1 MHINPFS
8 RYLIIGFVTLL
19 LGVILYRFSE
29 IISYFIIAWVLSLMG
44 SPVMRFL
51 KKIKF
56 GKYNLPNSIAAAF
69 TLGAFIILIGAILA
83 FFIPVFFTQALNLSE
98 VDYKSIAG
106 ALEEPFQNVLLKLKS
121 YGIPL
126 NTINLEELVIS
137 LTKGW
142 FEPALVT
149 QLITDFVSTASDF
162 IVAIA
167 SILFIAY
174 FFIQEQGMF
183 LSFLLT
189 LIPDNYVDQTQ
200 NAIQESIKIL
210 SRYFNGL
217 LLQMLLIT
225 VYMMATLSIFGI
237 KNALIIAFF
246 AALMNLIPYI
256 GPIFG
261 AAFAVLITLSSNL
274 DLSFYTEVWPQ
285 IIKVLLIF
293 GSMQFID
300 NYIFQPV
307 IFSKSVMAHPLEIF
321 VIILVGANL
330 GGITGMVLAIPIYTI
345 LRSFA
350 KIFFEKFK
358 IVQLMTKNM
367 NESGF

>member
-1 MHINPFS
+1 MQINPLS
-8 RYLIIGFVTLL
+8 RYLILGFVTFV
-19 LGVILYRFSE
+19 LGIIFYRFSE
-29 IISYFIIAWVLSLMG
+29 IISYVIIAWVISLMG
-44 SPVMRFL
+44 SPMMRFF
-51 KKIKF
+51 KKLTF
-56 GKYNLPNSIAAAF
+56 GKYTLPNSIAAAL
-69 TLGAFIILIGAILA
+69 TLGSFLLLIGGILA

-98 VDYKSIAG
+98 VDYKSIAI
-106 ALEEPFQNVLLKLKS
+106 ALEEPFQNVLLRLKS
-121 YGIPL
+121 YGIPVE
-126 NTINLEELVIS
+126 TIQLEELVIS

-142 FEPALVT
+142 FEPALLT
-149 QLITDFVSTASDF
+149 ELIADFVSTASNF

-183 LSFLLT
+183 MGFLLT
-189 LIPDNYVDQTQ
+189 LVPDRFVNQTE
-200 NAIQESIKIL
+200 NAIQDSIRIL

-225 VYMMATLSIFGI
+225 IYMLTTLSIFGI

-261 AAFAVLITLSSNL
+261 VAFAVLITLSSNL
-274 DLSFYTEVWPQ
+274 DLSFYEEVLPQ
-285 IIKVLLIF
+285 MITVTAIF
-293 GSMQFID
+293 ASMQLID
-300 NYIFQPV
+300 NYLFQPV

-321 VIILVGANL
+321 VVILVGANL